1 MVFFWLVFYGAVM
14 LVSRHFSPLSAWIVP
29 AGLLLNTA
37 VLTLWVSRRQ
47 RVLLSFRQLATAER
61 KLWLQIAPLF
71 LPVVGNLVCFGFLS
85 CSVAAAVTIFLAAVQ
100 EELLFR
106 GILLPVLCKRSSL
119 AGVLLS
125 SLAFAAAHFLNVEA
139 GADWLYTLQQA
150 VFALAVGFSLSALT
164 LSSKSLLPGI
174 AIHFLINLTAS
185 TDHRLTAESTVLL
198 WLSVVVHILCGT
210 VLLFKYHQK
219 KKGCSYEIIH

>member
-1 MVFFWLVFYGAVM
+1 MAFFWLVFYGGIS
-14 LVSRHFSPLSAWIVP
+14 LLSRHFSALSPWVMP
-29 AGLLLNTA
+29 AGLLLNTV
-37 VLTLWVSRRQ
+37 VLMLWVSRRQ
-47 RVLLSFRQLATAER
+47 QRLLSFRQLAAVPH
-61 KLWLQIAPLF
+61 KLWLQSLLML

-85 CSVAAAVTIFLAAVQ
+85 CSAAAVVSIFLAAVQ

-106 GILLPVLCKRSSL
+106 GILLPVLCKQSSL

-164 LSSKSLLPGI
+164 LSSKSLLPGM